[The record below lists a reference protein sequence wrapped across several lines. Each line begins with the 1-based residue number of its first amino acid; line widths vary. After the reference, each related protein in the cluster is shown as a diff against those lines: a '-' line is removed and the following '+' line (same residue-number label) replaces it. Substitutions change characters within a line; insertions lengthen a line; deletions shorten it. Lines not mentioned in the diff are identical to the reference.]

1 MKNKNTFDSFI
12 KKKILTLESLKK
24 TSSEN
29 KKNKKK
35 IIHCHGTF
43 DLLHAGHYRHF
54 QDSKNL
60 GDILFVTITADKYI
74 NKGPSRPIFNQYL
87 RAEMIASLSYVDYVG
102 VIEEPSAMSAIRAI
116 RPDIYVKGIDYK
128 DKSKDITKKI
138 LNEENEVKKYGGVLS
153 FTDNVTFSSS
163 SLINENIISY
173 EKNLSK
179 ILENYKAQGFEH
191 FTSLTEKVKNLNVM
205 LIGDA
210 IIDEYIY
217 TDTLGKSAKE
227 SILATL
233 KKNEEKFA
241 GGSIAAANNIADF
254 CKKIYLVTSL
264 GTTSNKQESFVKDQL
279 SQKVKL
285 CSIGLKNRPIT
296 KKTRFVDS
304 SYMRKMFEVYEM
316 DDSPIDK
323 EEERKIIS
331 IIKKNITKVDLII
344 VTDFGHGLLSKKIID
359 EISKFKV
366 FLAVNAQTNSANR
379 GYNLITKYQSADYIC
394 IDEPEFRLAM
404 HDKNSS
410 LEKLLTNT
418 KNLPKAKIF
427 IVTTGKNGCLLKINN
442 KIIKIPAFTNKVVDT
457 IGAGDA
463 FFVISSLFAYLKS
476 NPIDIGFI
484 GNVSGAIKVNI
495 LGHSSSIKKSQLL
508 KFIES
513 VIK

>member
-1 MKNKNTFDSFI
+1 MNNKNTFDSFI
-12 KKKILTLESLKK
+12 KNKILPLESLKK
-24 TSSEN
+24 ISSEN
-29 KKNKKK
+29 KKNNKK

-54 QDSKNL
+54 QDSKTL
-60 GDILFVTITADKYI
+60 GDILFVTVTADKYI
-74 NKGPSRPIFNQYL
+74 NKGPGRPIFNQYL

-102 VIEEPSAMSAIRAI
+102 VIEEPSAMSAISAI

-138 LNEENEVKKYGGVLS
+138 LNEENEVKKYGGVLR

-179 ILENYKAQGFEH
+179 ILEDYKAKGFEH
-191 FTSLTEKVKNLNVM
+191 FTGLTEKVKNLNVM

-233 KKNEEKFA
+233 KKSKEKFA

-264 GTTSNKQESFVKDQL
+264 GTTSNKQESFVKNQL

-285 CSIGLKNRPIT
+285 CSISLKNRPIT

-331 IIKKNITKVDLII
+331 IIKKNITKIDLII
-344 VTDFGHGLLSKKIID
+344 VTDFGHGLLSKKIIE

-379 GYNLITKYQSADYIC
+379 GYNLITKYRSADYIC

-418 KNLPKAKIF
+418 KKLPKAKIF